1 MWLEVGTTTNDLQ
14 VVANYFL
21 DCVKQMRG
29 TARVVSAMVWKMS
42 QVSNAFLGVIALTP
56 FQAAKVSCMQS

>member
-29 TARVVSAMVWKMS
+29 TARVV
-42 QVSNAFLGVIALTP
+42 FCYGIIIII
-56 FQAAKVSCMQS
+56 